1 MIAPDD
7 VELRVVGCLVEK
19 QRTTPDQYP
28 LTLNSLRLACNQSSN
43 RDPVVDYDEA
53 TVRKALGE
61 LGRRRWIRSASGHT
75 SRAPKYRQLIDVE
88 LNLPDDQ
95 ISILAV
101 LMLRGPQT
109 PGELKQRV
117 ERLHAFEDLA
127 AAQRTLEDLIEREYV
142 ERLERRP
149 GQKEERYLQLLGG
162 GDAGAPEPAVGLKA
176 PPAVSADNPIDLPSG
191 IDTVVAAEGNGP
203 ADDSPLKQTAAD
215 PIDAERIDR
224 LEREVAEL
232 RAELAELRERFNA

>member
-7 VELRVVGCLVEK
+7 VEIRVVGCLVEK

-28 LTLNSLRLACNQSSN
+28 LTLNSLRLACNQSTN

-53 TVRKALGE
+53 TIRKALGE

-75 SRAPKYRQLIDVE
+75 SRAAKYRQLIDVE

-101 LMLRGPQT
+101 LMLRGAQT

-127 AAQRTLEDLIEREYV
+127 AVQRTLEDLIEREYV

-149 GQKEERYLQLLGG
+149 GQKEERYRHLLGG
-162 GDAGAPEPAVGLKA
+162 GEGSEAGPATGASEPAAAHATDPGGTPGHGEDGTPGTGEDAGRSHGSGAV
-176 PPAVSADNPIDLPSG
+176 
-191 IDTVVAAEGNGP
+191 
-203 ADDSPLKQTAAD
+203 DSDRL
-215 PIDAERIDR
+215 ER
-224 LEREVAEL
+224 LEREVARLQDEL
-232 RAELAELRERFNA
+232 GALRDQLNS